1 MTLTW
6 REELTLRIECL
17 QGVIKR
23 DLEEFDQVL
32 DLVQEKV
39 LEEDR
44 ALRQLRAAKRKGTR
58 VEDPRLVPDQV
69 PSEEPLD
76 VPTDPDLHENT
87 GPIQQGNSFPS
98 YEAHNPDQEEERRI
112 ITKTDWLALG
122 LPFEVFNGL
131 ELALQKAKCGWCG
144 KESGTMNTICLQ
156 CQVDLRVAK
165 GGEKR

>member
-44 ALRQLRAAKRKGTR
+44 ELRQLRAAKREKTKVDR
-58 VEDPRLVPDQV
+58 PKPAPDQV
-69 PSEEPLD
+69 PL
-76 VPTDPDLHENT
+76 
-87 GPIQQGNSFPS
+87 
-98 YEAHNPDQEEERRI
+98 EAIREAAND
-112 ITKTDWLALG
+112 G
-122 LPFEVFNGL
+122 
-131 ELALQKAKCGWCG
+131 
-144 KESGTMNTICLQ
+144 
-156 CQVDLRVAK
+156 
-165 GGEKR
+165 